1 MDASTLRLL
10 FVLSLICTSA
20 LARDD
25 RCECS
30 AAEMTAFAATGAVA
44 AVAAAPFAIAAA
56 GFTSAGIA
64 AASFGSWLMSLTA
77 IANGGGVV
85 AGGVVATLQSAGVI
99 GLGAAG
105 KATVAATGGSV
116 LAAACR
122 KIKCGL
128 TA

>member
-10 FVLSLICTSA
+10 FVLGLICSA
-20 LARDD
+20 LAEDNS
-25 RCECS
+25 CECTAGEI
-30 AAEMTAFAATGAVA
+30 AALAAGGAVA

-64 AASFGSWLMSLTA
+64 AASFGSWLMSVA
-77 IANGGGVV
+77 AVANGGGVV

-105 KATVAATGGSV
+105 KAGVAATGGSV
-116 LAAACR
+116 LAATCR
-122 KIKCGL
+122 KLKCG
-128 TA
+128 